1 MSKTDTANDDI
12 KKAMAKQ
19 ILDSRSE
26 VKEVRRKVNPSTG
39 GASREALQKYA
50 SAVRNFV
57 LDIEP
62 IIKKYSHP
70 HEDVETNLHWYQS
83 DIPSFETLPEVK
95 KYHSNEYSRPIE
107 ANPERVHIYNIEQ
120 FLERGIEVGVEVKYE
135 KGGHLTKRRTR
146 KGSVLIPLPW
156 KVTDAVY
163 REATR
168 FLIEFGFLPDSD
180 EDLPE
185 GMEL

>member
-26 VKEVRRKVNPSTG
+26 VKKVRRKVNPSTG

-50 SAVRNFV
+50 TAVRNFV

-62 IIKKYSHP
+62 VIEKYADFEENIEP
-70 HEDVETNLHWYQS
+70 FGHWLES
-83 DIPSFETLPEVK
+83 DIPSFETLPEVR

-135 KGGHLTKRRTR
+135 RGHHTTKRRTTE
-146 KGSVLIPLPW
+146 GSALIPLPW
-156 KVTDAVY
+156 EVTDAVY
-163 REATR
+163 REAT
-168 FLIEFGFLPDSD
+168 LCLTELEILPGSD
-180 EDLPE
+180 EDLSE